1 MPKVITDLK
10 LVTDEL
16 GVQHLEMKTVELR
29 TFGSQMFENPITGE
43 ESEWLPVPVELAEVP
58 EEIIPG
64 NVEETV
70 PVPEVVAVEPDAE
83 ELVIEEIEAVLEV
96 VEKPAEGVST
106 ETTVS
111 SVTDT
116 GW

>member
-16 GVQHLEMKTVELR
+16 GVQHMEMKTVELR

-43 ESEWLPVPVELAEVP
+43 ESEWLPVPIELP
-58 EEIIPG
+58 ELPEDPIPG
-64 NVEETV
+64 EMEEAPTE
-70 PVPEVVAVEPDAE
+70 PELVAVEP
-83 ELVIEEIEAVLEV
+83 ELEVQVIEEVAASAEV
-96 VEKPAEGVST
+96 VEEAAESVSK
-106 ETTVS
+106 ETTAS